1 MRSEARSPAVQV
13 EPHTGGLQSFAV
25 RIKDGLATGSTPG
38 LAKPQNAE
46 LRSGSSSE
54 GAHHAHDGAIGRA
67 VTELSKSFELVR
79 CSSVGCL
86 VAMSCSRS

>member
-1 MRSEARSPAVQV
+1 MQV

-46 LRSGSSSE
+46 LRSGASSE
-54 GAHHAHDGAIGRA
+54 GA
-67 VTELSKSFELVR
+67 R
-79 CSSVGCL
+79 CS
-86 VAMSCSRS
+86 

>member
-1 MRSEARSPAVQV
+1 MLIMDALAVQV

-46 LRSGSSSE
+46 LRSGASSE
-54 GAHHAHDGAIGRA
+54 GA
-67 VTELSKSFELVR
+67 R
-79 CSSVGCL
+79 CPWHIHGIT
-86 VAMSCSRS
+86 